1 MNDEDAKKRLLPP
14 EKAREIDHQ
23 LRGQLAVATRGVSPV
38 DVAAA
43 VVDWAGHLVLSP
55 GKLLS
60 LAESVARNGVELAK
74 INSKAMKPNGEDLP
88 QIADRRM
95 LSEDWQKW
103 PFNVFAHGHRLAKG
117 LAAEAT
123 TGVDGVSKDHEQ
135 LVSFLAG
142 QIVEM
147 ASPANLPV
155 TNPEFISTTK
165 EQRGA
170 NLKRGVHNLAEDM
183 RRKRSGEM
191 PQGLEDFVVGKDIGI
206 TPGKVVYQNRLFEL
220 IQYKPQTEE
229 VAAEPV
235 LIVPAWIMKY
245 YILDLSPR
253 NSLVRYLVSQGKTV
267 FIMSWKN
274 PDETDRD
281 LGMREYLHDGVMT
294 AIDAVSSIVAKRK
307 IHAVGYC
314 LGGTLLSIA
323 AAYMAREG
331 DDRLKTMTMF
341 AAQIDF
347 REAGEITTMLG
358 EGTFTFLEALMRKQG
373 YLAMENMTGAFAA
386 LRVSDLV
393 YDPMMQRYLL
403 GKDRSLNDLMAWNED
418 GTRMPYKMHT
428 EYLRNCYMENN
439 LAEARYEVEGKPVCV
454 GDIQVPAFILGTATD
469 HVAPWKSVY
478 KAMRLM
484 NNSEMTFAL
493 TTGGHNAGIACGPDH
508 PRRKHWIATRKP
520 GELYTDPDQWQAG
533 NELVDG
539 SWWPEWNA
547 WLDARSSGQR
557 KAPSMGKPKAGYKP
571 LRDAPGLY
579 VFG

>member
-1 MNDEDAKKRLLPP
+1 MSEEDEKKRLLPP
-14 EKAREIDHQ
+14 DKARDIDHQ
-23 LRGQLAVATRGVSPV
+23 LRGQLAAATRGMSPV

-43 VVDWAGHLVLSP
+43 IVDWAGHLALSP

-60 LAESVARNGVELAK
+60 LAESLARNSVELAK
-74 INSKAMKPNGEDLP
+74 IGTGATKPDTDGLP
-88 QIADRRM
+88 AILDRRM
-95 LSEDWQKW
+95 LSEDWQRW

-117 LAAEAT
+117 FATEAT

-135 LVSFLAG
+135 LVSFLAN

-147 ASPANLPV
+147 ASPANVPV
-155 TNPEFISTTK
+155 TNPEFITTTK
-165 EQRGA
+165 GERGA
-170 NLKRGVHNLAEDM
+170 NLRRGVHNLAEDM
-183 RRKRSGEM
+183 RRKRSGEL
-191 PQGLEDFVVGKDIGI
+191 PQGLEDFVVGKDIAI

-229 VAAEPV
+229 VVSEPV

-274 PDETDRD
+274 PDEKDRD
-281 LGMREYLHDGVMT
+281 LGMHEYLHEGVMT
-294 AIDAVSSIVAKRK
+294 AIDAVSTIVSKRK

-314 LGGTLLSIA
+314 LGGTLLAIA
-323 AAYMAREG
+323 AAYMAREH

-373 YLAMENMTGAFAA
+373 YLTMENMTGAFAS
-386 LRVSDLV
+386 LRVSDLI
-393 YDPMMQRYLL
+393 YDPMFQRYLL

-439 LAEARYEVEGKPVCV
+439 LAEARYEVNGKPVCV
-454 GDIQVPAFILGTATD
+454 GDIQVPAFVLGTATD

-478 KAMRLM
+478 KPMRLM
-484 NNSEMTFAL
+484 NNEMTFAL

-508 PRRKHWIATRKP
+508 PRRKHWIATRQP
-520 GELYTDPDQWQAG
+520 GDLYVDPDEWQAQ

-539 SWWPEWNA
+539 SWWPVWDA
-547 WLDARSSGQR
+547 WLDARSSGKR
-557 KAPSMGKPKAGYKP
+557 KPPSMGKPKAGYKP
-571 LRDAPGLY
+571 LRDAPGVY

>member
-1 MNDEDAKKRLLPP
+1 MNEEPEKKRLLPP
-14 EKAREIDHQ
+14 DKAREIDHQ
-23 LRGQLAVATRGVSPV
+23 LRGQLAAATRGMSPV

-43 VVDWAGHLVLSP
+43 LVDWAGHLVLSP

-60 LAESVARNGVELAK
+60 LAESLARNGVELAK
-74 INSKAMKPNGEDLP
+74 INRKALRPNGEDLP

-95 LSEDWQKW
+95 MSEDWQKW

-117 LAAEAT
+117 LATEAT

-135 LVSFLAG
+135 LVSFLAN

-147 ASPANLPV
+147 ASPANVPV
-155 TNPEFISTTK
+155 TNPEFIMTTK
-165 EQRGA
+165 GERGA
-170 NLKRGVHNLAEDM
+170 NLKRGVRNLAEDM
-183 RRKRSGEM
+183 RRKRTGEL
-191 PQGLEDFVVGKDIGI
+191 PQGLENFVVGKDIGI

-229 VAAEPV
+229 VASEPV

-274 PDETDRD
+274 PDEKDRH
-281 LGMREYLHDGVMT
+281 LGMHEYLHEGVMG
-294 AIDAVSSIVAKRK
+294 AIDAVSTIVPKRK
-307 IHAVGYC
+307 MHAVGYC

-323 AAYMAREG
+323 AAYMARER
-331 DDRLKTMTMF
+331 DDRLKTMSLF

-373 YLAMENMTGAFAA
+373 YLGMENMTGAFAS

-393 YDPMMQRYLL
+393 YDPMFQRYLL

-439 LAEARYEVEGKPVCV
+439 LAEARYEVSGRPVCV
-454 GDIQVPAFILGTATD
+454 GDIQVPTFVLGTATD

-484 NNSEMTFAL
+484 NNEMTFAL

-508 PRRKHWIATRKP
+508 PRRKHRISTREP
-520 GELYTDPDQWQAG
+520 GDLYIDPDEWETQ

-539 SWWPEWNA
+539 SWWPAWNA
-547 WLDARSSGQR
+547 WLDARSEG
-557 KAPSMGKPKAGYKP
+557 KTKPPPMGRAKAGYKP
-571 LRDAPGLY
+571 LRDAPGMY

>member
-1 MNDEDAKKRLLPP
+1 MSDQADKKRLLPP

-23 LRGQLAVATRGVSPV
+23 LRSQVATATRGVSPV

-74 INSKAMKPNGEDLP
+74 IGTKLGQPDTDNLP
-88 QIADRRM
+88 AIVDRRM

-117 LAAEAT
+117 LATEAT

-135 LVSFLAG
+135 LVSFLAN

-147 ASPANLPV
+147 ASPANIPV
-155 TNPEFISTTK
+155 TNPEFITTTRA
-165 EQRGA
+165 ERGA
-170 NLKRGVHNLAEDM
+170 NLKRGVHNLAEDL
-183 RRKRSGEM
+183 RRKRNGEL
-191 PQGLEDFVVGKDIGI
+191 PQGLEDFRVGRDIGI

-220 IQYKPQTEE
+220 IQYSPQTED
-229 VAAEPV
+229 VVAEPV

-274 PDETDRD
+274 PDEKDRD
-281 LGMREYLHDGVMT
+281 LGMHEYLHEGVMA
-294 AIDAVSSIVAKRK
+294 AIDAVSSIVPKRK
-307 IHAVGYC
+307 MHAVGYC

-323 AAYMAREG
+323 AAYMARER
-331 DDRLKTMTMF
+331 DDRLQTMTMF

-393 YDPMMQRYLL
+393 YDPMLQRYLL

-439 LAEARYEVEGKPVCV
+439 LAEARYEVNGKPVCV
-454 GDIQVPAFILGTATD
+454 GDIRVPAFVLGTATD

-484 NNSEMTFAL
+484 NNEMTFAL

-520 GELYTDPDQWQAG
+520 GDLYVDPDQWQAE

-539 SWWPEWNA
+539 SWWPAWDA
-547 WLDARSSGQR
+547 WLDARSSSER
-557 KAPSMGKPKAGYKP
+557 VAPPKMGKAKAGYKP
-571 LRDAPGLY
+571 LRDAPGIY

>member
-1 MNDEDAKKRLLPP
+1 MSDEADKKRLLPP
-14 EKAREIDHQ
+14 EKAREIDHH
-23 LRGQLAVATRGVSPV
+23 LRSQVAAATRGVSPV

-60 LAESVARNGVELAK
+60 LAESLARNGVELAK
-74 INSKAMKPNGEDLP
+74 IGTRLGQPDSSDLP
-88 QIADRRM
+88 PIMDRRM

-123 TGVDGVSKDHEQ
+123 TGVDGVSRDHEQ
-135 LVSFLAG
+135 LVSFLAN

-147 ASPANLPV
+147 ASPANIPV
-155 TNPEFISTTK
+155 TNPEFITTTRA
-165 EQRGA
+165 ERGA
-170 NLKRGVHNLAEDM
+170 NLKRGVRNLAEDM
-183 RRKRSGEM
+183 RRKRSGEL
-191 PQGLEDFVVGKDIGI
+191 PQGLEDFAVGRDIGI
-206 TPGKVVYQNRLFEL
+206 TPGKVVFQNRLFEL
-220 IQYKPQTEE
+220 IQYSPQTED
-229 VAAEPV
+229 VVAEPV

-274 PDETDRD
+274 PDEKDRD
-281 LGMREYLHDGVMT
+281 LGMHEYLQDGVMA
-294 AIDAVSSIVAKRK
+294 AIDAVSAIVPERRM
-307 IHAVGYC
+307 HAVGYC

-323 AAYMAREG
+323 AAYMARER
-331 DDRLKTMTMF
+331 DDRLQTMSLF

-418 GTRMPYKMHT
+418 GTRMPCKMHT

-439 LAEARYEVEGKPVCV
+439 LAEARYEVNGKPVCV
-454 GDIQVPAFILGTATD
+454 GDIRVPAFVLGTATD

-478 KAMRLM
+478 KAVRLM
-484 NNSEMTFAL
+484 NNEATFAL

-508 PRRKHWIATRKP
+508 PRRKHWIATRQP
-520 GELYTDPDQWQAG
+520 GDLYVDPDQWQAE

-539 SWWPEWNA
+539 SWWPVWDA
-547 WLDARSSGQR
+547 WLDARSSSER
-557 KAPSMGKPKAGYKP
+557 VAPPKMGRAKAGYKP

>member
-1 MNDEDAKKRLLPP
+1 
-14 EKAREIDHQ
+14 
-23 LRGQLAVATRGVSPV
+23 
-38 DVAAA
+38 
-43 VVDWAGHLVLSP
+43 
-55 GKLLS
+55 
-60 LAESVARNGVELAK
+60 VARNGVELAK
-74 INSKAMKPNGEDLP
+74 IGTKLGQPDTDNLP
-88 QIADRRM
+88 AIVDRRM

-117 LAAEAT
+117 LATEAT

-135 LVSFLAG
+135 LVSFLAN

-147 ASPANLPV
+147 ASPANIPV
-155 TNPEFISTTK
+155 TNPEFITTTRA
-165 EQRGA
+165 ERGA
-170 NLKRGVHNLAEDM
+170 NLKRGVHNLAEDL
-183 RRKRSGEM
+183 RRKRNGEL
-191 PQGLEDFVVGKDIGI
+191 PQGLEDFRVGRDIGI

-220 IQYKPQTEE
+220 IQYSPQTED
-229 VAAEPV
+229 VVAEPV

-274 PDETDRD
+274 PDEKDRD
-281 LGMREYLHDGVMT
+281 LGMHEYLHEGVMA
-294 AIDAVSSIVAKRK
+294 AIDAVSTIVPKRK
-307 IHAVGYC
+307 MHAVGYC

-323 AAYMAREG
+323 AAYMARER
-331 DDRLKTMTMF
+331 DDRLQTMTMF

-393 YDPMMQRYLL
+393 YDPMLQRYLL

-418 GTRMPYKMHT
+418 GTRMPCKMHT

-439 LAEARYEVEGKPVCV
+439 LAEARYEVNGKPVCV
-454 GDIQVPAFILGTATD
+454 GDIRVPAFVLGTATD

-484 NNSEMTFAL
+484 NNEMTFAL

-520 GELYTDPDQWQAG
+520 GDLYVDPDQWQAE

-539 SWWPEWNA
+539 SWWPAWDA
-547 WLDARSSGQR
+547 WLDARSSSER
-557 KAPSMGKPKAGYKP
+557 VAPPKMGKAKAGYKP
-571 LRDAPGLY
+571 LRDAPGIY

>member
-1 MNDEDAKKRLLPP
+1 MSDEAGKKRLLPP

-23 LRGQLAVATRGVSPV
+23 LRSQVASATRGVSPV

-60 LAESVARNGVELAK
+60 LAESMARDGVELAK
-74 INSKAMKPNGEDLP
+74 IGARAGQPDTSDLP
-88 QIADRRM
+88 PIADRRM

-103 PFNVFAHGHRLAKG
+103 PFNIFAHGHRLAKG
-117 LAAEAT
+117 LAIEAT

-135 LVSFLAG
+135 LVSFLAN

-147 ASPANLPV
+147 ASPANIPLA
-155 TNPEFISTTK
+155 NPEFLTTTRA
-165 EQRGA
+165 ERGA
-170 NLKRGVHNLAEDM
+170 NLKRGVRNLAEDI
-183 RRKRSGEM
+183 RRKRSGEL
-191 PQGLEDFVVGKDIGI
+191 PQGLEDFAVGRDIGI

-220 IQYKPQTEE
+220 IQYSPQTEE
-229 VAAEPV
+229 VVAEPV

-274 PDETDRD
+274 PDERDRD
-281 LGMREYLHDGVMT
+281 LGMHEYLHEGVMA
-294 AIDAVSSIVAKRK
+294 AIDAVSAIVPGQRM
-307 IHAVGYC
+307 HAVGYC

-323 AAYMAREG
+323 AAYMARER
-331 DDRLKTMTMF
+331 DDRLRTMTMF

-418 GTRMPYKMHT
+418 GTRMPCKMHT

-439 LAEARYEVEGKPVCV
+439 LAEARYEVDGKPVCV
-454 GDIQVPAFILGTATD
+454 GDIRVPAFVLGTATD

-484 NNSEMTFAL
+484 NNEMTFAL

-508 PRRKHWIATRKP
+508 PRRKHWIATRQP
-520 GELYTDPDQWQAG
+520 GDLYVDPDQWQAE

-539 SWWPEWNA
+539 SWWPAWDA
-547 WLDARSSGQR
+547 WLDAHSSSER
-557 KAPSMGKPKAGYKP
+557 VAPPKMGKAKAGYKP
-571 LRDAPGLY
+571 LRDAPGIY

>member
-1 MNDEDAKKRLLPP
+1 MSDEADKKRLLPP
-14 EKAREIDHQ
+14 DKAREIDHQ
-23 LRGQLAVATRGVSPV
+23 LRSHVAAATRGVSPV

-60 LAESVARNGVELAK
+60 LAESMARNGVEIAK
-74 INSKAMKPNGEDLP
+74 IGVKVGKPASANLP
-88 QIADRRM
+88 AIVDRRM

-117 LAAEAT
+117 LATEAT
-123 TGVDGVSKDHEQ
+123 TGVDGVSRDHEQ
-135 LVSFLAG
+135 LVSFLAN

-147 ASPANLPV
+147 ASPANIPV
-155 TNPEFISTTK
+155 TNPEFITTTRA
-165 EQRGA
+165 ERGA
-170 NLKRGVHNLAEDM
+170 NLKRGVRNLAEDM
-183 RRKRSGEM
+183 RRKRNGEL
-191 PQGLEDFVVGKDIGI
+191 PQGLEDFAVGRDIGV

-220 IQYKPQTEE
+220 IQYSPQTDE
-229 VAAEPV
+229 VVAEPV

-274 PDETDRD
+274 PDEKDRD
-281 LGMREYLHDGVMT
+281 LGMHEYLHEGVMA
-294 AIDAVSSIVAKRK
+294 AIDAVSAIVPKRRM
-307 IHAVGYC
+307 HAVGYC

-323 AAYMAREG
+323 AALMAREH
-331 DDRLKTMTMF
+331 DDRLQTVSLF

-439 LAEARYEVEGKPVCV
+439 LAEARYEVGGKPVCV
-454 GDIQVPAFILGTATD
+454 GDIRVPAFVLGTATD
-469 HVAPWKSVY
+469 HVAPWQSVF

-484 NNSEMTFAL
+484 NNEMTFAL

-520 GELYTDPDQWQAG
+520 GDLYIDPEQWQAQ

-539 SWWPEWNA
+539 SWWPVWDA
-547 WLDARSSGQR
+547 WLDARSSSERVQPP
-557 KAPSMGKPKAGYKP
+557 KMGKAKAGYKP
-571 LRDAPGLY
+571 LRDAPGIY

>member
-1 MNDEDAKKRLLPP
+1 MSDEADKKRLLPP

-23 LRGQLAVATRGVSPV
+23 LRSQVATATRGVSPV

-60 LAESVARNGVELAK
+60 LAESMARNGVELAK
-74 INSKAMKPNGEDLP
+74 IGTKLGQPDTDNLP
-88 QIADRRM
+88 AIVDRRM

-117 LAAEAT
+117 LATEAT

-135 LVSFLAG
+135 LVSFLAN

-147 ASPANLPV
+147 ASPANIPV
-155 TNPEFISTTK
+155 TNPEFITTTRA
-165 EQRGA
+165 ERGA
-170 NLKRGVHNLAEDM
+170 NLKRGVHNLAEDL
-183 RRKRSGEM
+183 RRKRNGEL
-191 PQGLEDFVVGKDIGI
+191 PQGLEDFAVGRDIGI

-220 IQYKPQTEE
+220 IQYSAQTED
-229 VAAEPV
+229 VVAEPV

-274 PDETDRD
+274 PDEKDRD
-281 LGMREYLHDGVMT
+281 LGMHEYLHEGVMA
-294 AIDAVSSIVAKRK
+294 AIDAVSSIVPKRK
-307 IHAVGYC
+307 MHAVGYC

-323 AAYMAREG
+323 AAYMARER
-331 DDRLKTMTMF
+331 DDRLQTMTMF

-393 YDPMMQRYLL
+393 YDPMLQRYLL

-418 GTRMPYKMHT
+418 GTRMPCKMHT

-439 LAEARYEVEGKPVCV
+439 LAEARYEVNGKPVCV
-454 GDIQVPAFILGTATD
+454 GDIRVPAFVLGTATD

-484 NNSEMTFAL
+484 NNEMTFAL

-520 GELYTDPDQWQAG
+520 GDLYVDPDQWQAE

-539 SWWPEWNA
+539 SWWPAWDA
-547 WLDARSSGQR
+547 WLDARSSSER
-557 KAPSMGKPKAGYKP
+557 VAPPKMGKAKAGYKP
-571 LRDAPGLY
+571 LRDAPGIY

>member
-1 MNDEDAKKRLLPP
+1 MSEEDEKKRLLPP
-14 EKAREIDHQ
+14 DKARDIDHK

-43 VVDWAGHLVLSP
+43 VVDWAGHLALSP
-55 GKLLS
+55 GKLFS
-60 LAESVARNGVELAK
+60 LAESLARNGVELAK
-74 INSKAMKPNGEDLP
+74 IGTGAMKPGNGGLP
-88 QIADRRM
+88 PIVDRRM
-95 LSEDWQKW
+95 LSEDWQRW

-117 LAAEAT
+117 FATEAT
-123 TGVDGVSKDHEQ
+123 MGVDGVSKDHEQ
-135 LVSFLAG
+135 LVSFLAN

-147 ASPANLPV
+147 ASPANVPV
-155 TNPEFISTTK
+155 INPEFITTTK
-165 EQRGA
+165 GERGA
-170 NLKRGVHNLAEDM
+170 NLRRGVHNLAEDM

-191 PQGLEDFVVGKDIGI
+191 PQGLENFVVGKDIAI

-229 VAAEPV
+229 VVSEPV

-245 YILDLSPR
+245 YILDLSAR

-274 PDETDRD
+274 PDEKDRD
-281 LGMREYLHDGVMT
+281 LGMHEYLHEGVMT
-294 AIDAVSSIVAKRK
+294 AIDAVSTIATNRK

-314 LGGTLLSIA
+314 LGGTLLAIA
-323 AAYMAREG
+323 AAYMARER

-373 YLAMENMTGAFAA
+373 YLGMENMTGAFAS

-393 YDPMMQRYLL
+393 YDPMFQRYLL

-418 GTRMPYKMHT
+418 GTRMPFKMHT

-439 LAEARYEVEGKPVCV
+439 LAEARYEVNGKPVCV
-454 GDIQVPAFILGTATD
+454 GDIQVPAFVLGTATD

-484 NNSEMTFAL
+484 NNEMTFAL

-508 PRRKHWIATRKP
+508 PRRKHWIATRQP
-520 GELYTDPDQWQAG
+520 GDLYVGPDEWQAQ
-533 NELVDG
+533 NELADG
-539 SWWPEWNA
+539 SWWPAWNA
-547 WLDARSSGQR
+547 WLDANSSGSR

-571 LRDAPGLY
+571 LRDAPGIY

>member
-1 MNDEDAKKRLLPP
+1 MSDEAGKKRLLPP

-23 LRGQLAVATRGVSPV
+23 LRSQVASATRGVSPV

-60 LAESVARNGVELAK
+60 LAESMARDGVELAK
-74 INSKAMKPNGEDLP
+74 IGARAGQPDTSDLP
-88 QIADRRM
+88 PIADRRM

-103 PFNVFAHGHRLAKG
+103 PFNIFAHGHRLAKG
-117 LAAEAT
+117 LAIEAT

-135 LVSFLAG
+135 LVSFLAN

-147 ASPANLPV
+147 ASPANIPLA
-155 TNPEFISTTK
+155 NPEFLTTTRA
-165 EQRGA
+165 ERGA
-170 NLKRGVHNLAEDM
+170 NLKRGVRNLAEDI
-183 RRKRSGEM
+183 RRKRSGEL
-191 PQGLEDFVVGKDIGI
+191 PQGLEDFAVGRDIGI

-220 IQYKPQTEE
+220 IQYSPQTEE
-229 VAAEPV
+229 VVAEPV

-274 PDETDRD
+274 PDERDRD
-281 LGMREYLHDGVMT
+281 LGMHEYLHEGVMA
-294 AIDAVSSIVAKRK
+294 AIDAVSAIVPAQRM
-307 IHAVGYC
+307 HAVGYC

-323 AAYMAREG
+323 AAYMARER
-331 DDRLKTMTMF
+331 DDRLQTMTMF

-418 GTRMPYKMHT
+418 GTRMPCKMHT

-439 LAEARYEVEGKPVCV
+439 LAEARYEVDGKPVCV
-454 GDIQVPAFILGTATD
+454 GDIRVPAFVLGTATD

-484 NNSEMTFAL
+484 NNEMTFAL

-508 PRRKHWIATRKP
+508 PRRKHWIATRQP
-520 GELYTDPDQWQAG
+520 GDLYVDPDQWQAE

-539 SWWPEWNA
+539 SWWPAWDA
-547 WLDARSSGQR
+547 WLDAHSSSER
-557 KAPSMGKPKAGYKP
+557 VAPPKMGKAKAGYKP
-571 LRDAPGLY
+571 LRDAPGIY

>member
-1 MNDEDAKKRLLPP
+1 MSEEDEKKRLLPP
-14 EKAREIDHQ
+14 DKARDIDHQ
-23 LRGQLAVATRGVSPV
+23 LRGKLAVATRGVSPV

-43 VVDWAGHLVLSP
+43 VVDWAGHLALSP

-60 LAESVARNGVELAK
+60 LAESLARSGVELAK
-74 INSKAMKPNGEDLP
+74 IGTGATKPGNGGLP
-88 QIADRRM
+88 PIVDRRM
-95 LSEDWQKW
+95 LSEDWQRW

-117 LAAEAT
+117 FATEAT
-123 TGVDGVSKDHEQ
+123 MGVDGVSKDHEQ
-135 LVSFLAG
+135 LVSFLAN

-147 ASPANLPV
+147 ASPANVPV
-155 TNPEFISTTK
+155 INPEFITTTK
-165 EQRGA
+165 GERGA
-170 NLKRGVHNLAEDM
+170 NLRRGVHNLAEDM

-191 PQGLEDFVVGKDIGI
+191 PQGLEDFVVGKDIAI

-229 VAAEPV
+229 VVSEPV

-274 PDETDRD
+274 PDERDRD
-281 LGMREYLHDGVMT
+281 LGMHEYLHEGVMA
-294 AIDAVSSIVAKRK
+294 AIDAVSTIVPKRK
-307 IHAVGYC
+307 IHSVGYC
-314 LGGTLLSIA
+314 LGGTLLTIA
-323 AAYMAREG
+323 AAYMARER
-331 DDRLKTMTMF
+331 DDRLKTMTLF
-341 AAQIDF
+341 AAQVDF

-373 YLAMENMTGAFAA
+373 YLGMENMTGAFAS

-393 YDPMMQRYLL
+393 YDPMFQRYLL

-439 LAEARYEVEGKPVCV
+439 LAEARYEVNGKPVCV
-454 GDIQVPAFILGTATD
+454 GDIKVPAFVLGTATD

-484 NNSEMTFAL
+484 NNEMTFAL

-508 PRRKHWIATRKP
+508 PRRKHWIATRQP
-520 GELYTDPDQWQAG
+520 GDLYVGPDEWQAD

-539 SWWPEWNA
+539 SWWPAWNA
-547 WLDARSSGQR
+547 WLDARSGGSR

-571 LRDAPGLY
+571 LRDAPGIY

>member
-1 MNDEDAKKRLLPP
+1 MSDEAGKKRLLPP

-23 LRGQLAVATRGVSPV
+23 LRSQVASATRGVSPV

-60 LAESVARNGVELAK
+60 LAESMARDGVELAK
-74 INSKAMKPNGEDLP
+74 IGTRVGQPDTSGLP
-88 QIADRRM
+88 PIADRRM

-103 PFNVFAHGHRLAKG
+103 PFNIFAHGHRLAKG
-117 LAAEAT
+117 LAIEAT

-135 LVSFLAG
+135 LVSFLAN

-147 ASPANLPV
+147 ASPANIPLA
-155 TNPEFISTTK
+155 NPEFLTTTRA
-165 EQRGA
+165 ERGA
-170 NLKRGVHNLAEDM
+170 NLKRGVRNLAEDI
-183 RRKRSGEM
+183 RRKRSGEL
-191 PQGLEDFVVGKDIGI
+191 PQGLEDFAVGRDIGI

-220 IQYKPQTEE
+220 IQYSPQTEE
-229 VAAEPV
+229 VVAEPV

-274 PDETDRD
+274 PDERDRD
-281 LGMREYLHDGVMT
+281 LGMHEYLHEGVMA
-294 AIDAVSSIVAKRK
+294 AIDAVSAIVPGQRM
-307 IHAVGYC
+307 HAVGYC

-323 AAYMAREG
+323 AAYMARER
-331 DDRLKTMTMF
+331 DDRLQTMTMF

-418 GTRMPYKMHT
+418 GTRMPCKMHT

-439 LAEARYEVEGKPVCV
+439 LAEARYEVDGKPVCV
-454 GDIQVPAFILGTATD
+454 GDIRVPAFVLGTATD

-484 NNSEMTFAL
+484 NNEMTFAL

-508 PRRKHWIATRKP
+508 PRRKHWIATRQP
-520 GELYTDPDQWQAG
+520 GDLYVDPDQWQAE

-539 SWWPEWNA
+539 SWWPAWDA
-547 WLDARSSGQR
+547 WLDAHSSSER
-557 KAPSMGKPKAGYKP
+557 VAPPKMGKAKAGYKP
-571 LRDAPGLY
+571 LRDAPGIY

>member
-1 MNDEDAKKRLLPP
+1 MSDEDDKKRLLPP

-23 LRGQLAVATRGVSPV
+23 LRGKVALATRGMSPV
-38 DVAAA
+38 DIAAA

-60 LAESVARNGVELAK
+60 LAESMARDGVELAK
-74 INSKAMKPNGEDLP
+74 INSKAVRKDTEDLP
-88 QIADRRM
+88 PIMDRRM

-103 PFNVFAHGHRLAKG
+103 PFNVLAHGHRLAKD
-117 LAAEAT
+117 LAAEVT
-123 TGVDGVSKDHEQ
+123 TGVDGVSKEHEQ
-135 LVSFLAG
+135 LVAFLAN
-142 QIVEM
+142 QIVEI
-147 ASPANLPV
+147 ASPANVPV
-155 TNPEFISTTK
+155 TNPEFLAATK
-165 EQRGA
+165 VERGA
-170 NLKRGVHNLAEDM
+170 NLKRGVRNLAEDM

-206 TPGKVVYQNRLFEL
+206 TPGKVVFQNRLFEL
-220 IQYKPQTEE
+220 IQYKPQTEQ
-229 VAAEPV
+229 VVAEPV
-235 LIVPAWIMKY
+235 LVVPAWIMKY

-274 PDETDRD
+274 PDERDRD
-281 LGMREYLHDGVMT
+281 LGMHEYLHEGVMA
-294 AIDAVSSIVAKRK
+294 AIDAVSTIVPKRK

-323 AAYMAREG
+323 AAFMARER
-331 DDRLKTMTMF
+331 DERLQTMSMF

-358 EGTFTFLEALMRKQG
+358 EGTFAFLEALMRKQG
-373 YLAMENMTGAFAA
+373 YLTMENMTGAFAS

-439 LAEARYEVEGKPVCV
+439 LAEARYEVNGKAICV
-454 GDIQVPAFILGTATD
+454 GDIKVPTFVLGTATD

-484 NNSEMTFAL
+484 SNEMTFAL

-508 PRRKHWIATRKP
+508 PRRKHWIATRQP
-520 GELYTDPDQWQAG
+520 GDLYVDPNHWQAE

-539 SWWPEWNA
+539 SWWPAWDA
-547 WLDARSSGQR
+547 WLDARSSGSR
-557 KAPSMGKPKAGYKP
+557 VKPPAMGKAKAGYKA

>member
-1 MNDEDAKKRLLPP
+1 MSEEDEKKRLLPP
-14 EKAREIDHQ
+14 DKARDIDHK

-38 DVAAA
+38 DVATA
-43 VVDWAGHLVLSP
+43 VVDWAGHLAMSP
-55 GKLLS
+55 GKLFS
-60 LAESVARNGVELAK
+60 LAESVARNGVELVK
-74 INSKAMKPNGEDLP
+74 IGSKVSTPDGENLP
-88 QIADRRM
+88 AIMDRRM
-95 LSEDWQKW
+95 LTEDWQRW
-103 PFNVFAHGHRLAKG
+103 PFNVFAHGHRLAKA
-117 LAAEAT
+117 LAIEAT
-123 TGVDGVSKDHEQ
+123 TGVDGVSKESEQ
-135 LVSFLAG
+135 LVSFLAN
-142 QIVEM
+142 QVVEM

-155 TNPEFISTTK
+155 TNPDFISTTR
-165 EQRGA
+165 EERGA
-170 NLKRGVHNLAEDM
+170 NLRRGVHNLVEDM
-183 RRKRSGEM
+183 RRKRSGEL

-220 IQYKPQTEE
+220 IQYAPQTEE

-274 PDETDRD
+274 PDERDRD
-281 LGMREYLHDGVMT
+281 LGMHEYLQDGVMT
-294 AIDAVSSIVAKRK
+294 AIDAVSAIVPRQK

-314 LGGTLLSIA
+314 LGGTLLAIV
-323 AAYMAREG
+323 AAYMARER
-331 DDRLKTMTMF
+331 DDRLKTMSVFT
-341 AAQIDF
+341 AQVDF

-358 EGTFTFLEALMRKQG
+358 ESTFTFLEALMRKQG
-373 YLAMENMTGAFAA
+373 YLSMENMTGAFAA

-393 YDPMMQRYLL
+393 YEPMMQRYLL

-418 GTRMPYKMHT
+418 GTRLPYKMHT

-439 LAEARYEVEGKPVCV
+439 LAEARYQVDGKPICI
-454 GDIQVPAFILGTATD
+454 GDIRIPAFVLGTATD

-478 KAMRLM
+478 KAVRLT
-484 NNSEMTFAL
+484 NNEMTFAL

-508 PRRKHWIATRKP
+508 PRRKHWIATRQP
-520 GELYTDPDQWQAG
+520 GDLYIDPDDWQAQ

-539 SWWPEWNA
+539 SWWPAWDA
-547 WLDARSSGQR
+547 WLDARSSGR
-557 KAPSMGKPKAGYKP
+557 TKPPSMGKPKAGYKP
-571 LRDAPGLY
+571 LRDAPGIY

>member
-1 MNDEDAKKRLLPP
+1 MSEEDEKKRLLPP
-14 EKAREIDHQ
+14 DKARDIDHQ
-23 LRGQLAVATRGVSPV
+23 LRGKLAVATRGVSPV

-43 VVDWAGHLVLSP
+43 VVDWAGHLALSP

-60 LAESVARNGVELAK
+60 LAESLARNGVELAK
-74 INSKAMKPNGEDLP
+74 IGTGATKPGNGGLP
-88 QIADRRM
+88 PIVDRRM
-95 LSEDWQKW
+95 LSEDWQRW

-117 LAAEAT
+117 FATEAT
-123 TGVDGVSKDHEQ
+123 MGVDGVSKDHEQ
-135 LVSFLAG
+135 LVSFLAN

-147 ASPANLPV
+147 ASPANVPV
-155 TNPEFISTTK
+155 INPEFITTTK
-165 EQRGA
+165 GERGA
-170 NLKRGVHNLAEDM
+170 NLRRGVHNLAEDM

-191 PQGLEDFVVGKDIGI
+191 PQGLEEFVVGKDIAI

-229 VAAEPV
+229 VISEPV

-274 PDETDRD
+274 PDEKDRD
-281 LGMREYLHDGVMT
+281 LGMHEYLHEGVMT
-294 AIDAVSSIVAKRK
+294 AIDAVSTIVSKRK

-323 AAYMAREG
+323 AAYMARER

-373 YLAMENMTGAFAA
+373 YLAMENMTGAFAS

-393 YDPMMQRYLL
+393 YDPMFQRYLL

-439 LAEARYEVEGKPVCV
+439 LAEARYEVNGKPVCV
-454 GDIQVPAFILGTATD
+454 GDIQVPAFVLGTATD

-484 NNSEMTFAL
+484 NNEMTFAL

-508 PRRKHWIATRKP
+508 PRRKHWIATRQP
-520 GELYTDPDQWQAG
+520 GDLYVGPDEWQAE

-539 SWWPEWNA
+539 SWWPAWNA
-547 WLDARSSGQR
+547 WLDARSSGSR

-571 LRDAPGLY
+571 LRDAPGIY

>member
-1 MNDEDAKKRLLPP
+1 MSDEDEKKRLLPP
-14 EKAREIDHQ
+14 DKAREIDHQ
-23 LRGQLAVATRGVSPV
+23 LRSHVAAATRGVSPV

-60 LAESVARNGVELAK
+60 LAESLARNGVELAK
-74 INSKAMKPNGEDLP
+74 IGVKVGKSDGADLP
-88 QIADRRM
+88 AIVDRRM
-95 LSEDWQKW
+95 LSEEWQKW

-123 TGVDGVSKDHEQ
+123 TGVDGVSRDHEQ
-135 LVSFLAG
+135 LVSFLAN
-142 QIVEM
+142 QIVEL
-147 ASPANLPV
+147 ASPANIPV
-155 TNPEFISTTK
+155 TNPEFITTTRA
-165 EQRGA
+165 ERGA

-183 RRKRSGEM
+183 RRKRSGEL

-220 IQYKPQTEE
+220 IQYSPQTGE
-229 VAAEPV
+229 VVAEPV

-253 NSLVRYLVSQGKTV
+253 NSLVRYLDSQGKTV

-274 PDETDRD
+274 PDEKDRD
-281 LGMREYLHDGVMT
+281 LGMHEYLHEGVMA
-294 AIDAVSSIVAKRK
+294 AIDAVSTIVPQRK
-307 IHAVGYC
+307 MHAVGYC

-323 AAYMAREG
+323 AAYMARER
-331 DDRLKTMTMF
+331 DDRLQTMSLF

-418 GTRMPYKMHT
+418 GTRMPCKMHT

-439 LAEARYEVEGKPVCV
+439 LAEARYEVNGRPVCV
-454 GDIQVPAFILGTATD
+454 GDIRVPGFVLGTATD

-484 NNSEMTFAL
+484 NNEMTFAL

-508 PRRKHWIATRKP
+508 PRRKHWIATRRP
-520 GELYTDPDQWQAG
+520 GDLYVDPDQWQAE
-533 NELVDG
+533 NELADG
-539 SWWPEWNA
+539 SWWPAWDA
-547 WLDARSSGQR
+547 WLDAHSSSERVQPP
-557 KAPSMGKPKAGYKP
+557 KMGKAKAGYKP

>member
-1 MNDEDAKKRLLPP
+1 MSDEADKKRLLPP

-23 LRGQLAVATRGVSPV
+23 LRSQVAAATRGVSPV

-74 INSKAMKPNGEDLP
+74 IGTRLGQPDTDNLP
-88 QIADRRM
+88 AIVDRRM

-103 PFNVFAHGHRLAKG
+103 PFNVLAHGHRLAKG
-117 LAAEAT
+117 LATEAT
-123 TGVDGVSKDHEQ
+123 TGVDGVSRDHEQ
-135 LVSFLAG
+135 LVSFLAN

-147 ASPANLPV
+147 ASPANIPV
-155 TNPEFISTTK
+155 TNPEFLTTTRA
-165 EQRGA
+165 ERGA
-170 NLKRGVHNLAEDM
+170 NLKRGVRNLAEDI
-183 RRKRSGEM
+183 RRKRSGEL
-191 PQGLEDFVVGKDIGI
+191 PQGLEDFAVGRDIGI
-206 TPGKVVYQNRLFEL
+206 TPGKVVFQNRLFEL
-220 IQYKPQTEE
+220 IQYSPQTDE
-229 VAAEPV
+229 VVAEPV

-253 NSLVRYLVSQGKTV
+253 NSLVQYLVSQGKTV

-274 PDETDRD
+274 PDENDRD
-281 LGMREYLHDGVMT
+281 LGMHEYLHEGVMA
-294 AIDAVSSIVAKRK
+294 AIDAVSTIVPQRK
-307 IHAVGYC
+307 MHAVGYC

-331 DDRLKTMTMF
+331 DDRLQTMTMF
-341 AAQIDF
+341 AAQVDF

-393 YDPMMQRYLL
+393 YDPMLQRYLL

-439 LAEARYEVEGKPVCV
+439 LAEARYEVDGKPVCV
-454 GDIQVPAFILGTATD
+454 GDIRVPAFVLGTATD

-484 NNSEMTFAL
+484 NNEMTFAL

-508 PRRKHWIATRKP
+508 PRRKHWIATRQP
-520 GELYTDPDQWQAG
+520 GDLYVDPDQWQAE

-539 SWWPEWNA
+539 SWWPAWDA
-547 WLDARSSGQR
+547 WLDAHSSSER
-557 KAPSMGKPKAGYKP
+557 VAPPKMGKAKAGYKP
-571 LRDAPGLY
+571 LRDAPGIY